1 MDLHKVSENCSWKD
15 LTEGMQIYQGGTSAA
30 FATGE
35 WTAVKPE
42 FIEKSCNQC
51 LLCVPVCPD
60 SAIPVKDQ
68 KRGDF
73 DYSHCKGCGIC
84 VNACPAGA
92 IKMEGVR

>member
-1 MDLHKVSENCSWKD
+1 MDLHKLGETCGWQE
-15 LTEGMQIYQGGTSAA
+15 LTEGMQIYQGGTSAQ
-30 FATGE
+30 FPTGE

-42 FIEKSCNQC
+42 FIEADCTQC

-60 SAIPVKDQ
+60 SAIPVKDK

-84 VNACPAGA
+84 VNACHAGA
-92 IKMEGVR
+92 IKMEGVK

>member
-1 MDLHKVSENCSWKD
+1 MDLHKIDENCSWQE
-15 LTEGMQIYQGGTSAA
+15 LTEGMQIYQGGTSAD

-35 WTAVKPE
+35 WTAIKPR
-42 FIEKSCNQC
+42 FIEENCNQC

-84 VNACPAGA
+84 VNACHAGA
-92 IKMEGVR
+92 IEMEGVR